1 MAAATRSTNA
11 PAEPDGDDTTSD
23 PDCDAVADES
33 QDSESEPGP
42 TPVQVPIENRRWNRI
57 PRQWAAMLTALSLMA
72 LLVGVTFWIGLQ
84 VYQADQLTRRQER
97 FVEAAQRGALN
108 LTTIDFQ
115 HAEADVQRILDSS
128 TGAFHD
134 EFAQHST
141 DFTEVVKKAQSRSQ
155 GTVTAAG
162 MESSSSNQAQVLVA
176 MQVSI
181 SDITSSDQKPRSWRM
196 RVTVDEIGKDIKVS
210 NVEFV
215 P

>member
-1 MAAATRSTNA
+1 MAAATRSTD
-11 PAEPDGDDTTSD
+11 EPPELDGDDTTSD
-23 PDCDAVADES
+23 PDCGATPEER
-33 QDSESEPGP
+33 QDSRDEPSRTPALSPAES
-42 TPVQVPIENRRWNRI
+42 RWRKRI
-57 PRQWAAMLTALSLMA
+57 PRHWAAMLTALSLMA
-72 LLVGVTFWIGLQ
+72 LLVGVAFWIGLQ
-84 VYQADQLTRRQER
+84 VYQADQQTRRQER

-115 HAEADVQRILDSS
+115 HADADVQRILDSS

-134 EFAQHST
+134 EFAEHSEN
-141 DFTEVVKKAQSRSQ
+141 FTEVVKKAQSRSQ

-162 MESSSSNQAQVLVA
+162 MESSTRNQAQVLVA

>member
-1 MAAATRSTNA
+1 MPD
-11 PAEPDGDDTTSD
+11 PA
-23 PDCDAVADES
+23 CDAGTEEMH
-33 QDSESEPGP
+33 DSGNELGP
-42 TPVQVPIENRRWNRI
+42 TPVLDPAESRSRKRI
-57 PRQWAAMLTALSLMA
+57 PRHRAAMLTALSLMA
-72 LLVGVTFWIGLQ
+72 VLVGVASWTGLQ
-84 VYQADQLTRRQER
+84 VYQSDQLSRRQER

-115 HAEADVQRILDSS
+115 HADADVRRILDSS

-134 EFAQHST
+134 EFAQHSDGFT
-141 DFTEVVKKAQSRSQ
+141 DVVKKAQSRSQ

-162 MESSSSNQAQVLVA
+162 MESSSNNQAQVLVA
-176 MQVSI
+176 VQVSI
-181 SDITSSDQKPRSWRM
+181 SDLTSSDQEPRSWRM